1 MVPDGGQC
9 EGGSDGGSGA
19 GTMINPVQS
28 SSFSSVLGTVQVQAF
43 QSRAFLN
50 FSSILLYK
58 SFLCASLWGP
68 IAAASAVVVSV
79 RRWTVSNSVV

>member
-1 MVPDGGQC
+1 M
-9 EGGSDGGSGA
+9 
-19 GTMINPVQS
+19 
-28 SSFSSVLGTVQVQAF
+28 LGTVQVQAF

-68 IAAASAVVVSV
+68 IAAAAAAAAAVVSV